1 LINKK
6 VVFLDRDGVIN
17 KDTSY
22 VSRIEDF
29 EFIDGVFKACLHFK
43 KLGFE
48 IIIVTNQSGIG
59 RAYFTQDDFNKL
71 NEYMKKEFLKNSIE
85 ILDVFYCPHKPEDK
99 CECRKP
105 KTGMIN
111 QALNLYDIDLKNS
124 WMIGDKIT
132 DIELAINSNIKNSIL
147 ISNTPMK
154 KEEKS
159 LSNFVVNSLEETINI
174 IKE

>member
-71 NEYMKKEFLKNSIE
+71 NEYMKKEFLKKGIE
-85 ILDVFYCPHKPEDK
+85 ILDVFFCPHKPEDK
-99 CECRKP
+99 CNCRKP
-105 KTGMIN
+105 KVGMIE
-111 QALNLYDIDLKNS
+111 QALNLYSIDLKKS
-124 WMIGDKIT
+124 WMIGDKSS
-132 DIELAINSNIKNSIL
+132 DIQLAINSNIKNSIL
-147 ISNTPMK
+147 INSSYIDK
-154 KEEKS
+154 KEIN
-159 LSNFVVNSLEETINI
+159 LSNFVVNSLDEIINI